1 MLQSLNSIIWPCLIV
16 RHGRHDRHD
25 RSWFDRAPFTSKA
38 GTVVP
43 VRAYSDSRPQPCV
56 PVRATV
62 PGFPSG
68 RHDRSGTWHDRVN
81 HWGERSWRTGSPLKD
96 QTGDLFK
103 LNFPKLFLR

>member
-81 HWGERSWRTGSPLKD
+81 HWIFL
-96 QTGDLFK
+96 GDTTFNVEMMISNSAK
-103 LNFPKLFLR
+103 SCS

>member
-81 HWGERSWRTGSPLKD
+81 HWSDSA
-96 QTGDLFK
+96 K
-103 LNFPKLFLR
+103 LWGGAGKTR